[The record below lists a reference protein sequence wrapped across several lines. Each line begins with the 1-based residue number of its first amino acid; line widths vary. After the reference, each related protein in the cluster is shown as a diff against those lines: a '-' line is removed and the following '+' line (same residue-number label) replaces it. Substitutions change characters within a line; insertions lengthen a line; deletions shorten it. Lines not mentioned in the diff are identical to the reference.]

1 MPPLPALAALL
12 PGIPLTPP
20 PPLPAPAP
28 RPALQR
34 RAAPASTARL
44 QGTSIRINGLRQ
56 QALWLQDAGELW
68 LPLEVLEDQLG
79 VSRSPGANGSIDLEW
94 FGQKLS
100 LSADRQ
106 RSLEDE
112 VAVPVS
118 GLLEAVGVIARTEGQ
133 ELNLQ
138 LPPRPLQAIRWSNQ
152 GVSGQRVVLDLS
164 APALVR
170 SGEGRLLIGTD
181 ASAPQ
186 LEQLKQLGLS
196 PSQRNGW
203 LSVQIPRD
211 GERLSLGGPW
221 RLVLDLPVAEDGA
234 RTTATTTPAPAP
246 ERDPRLVALQ
256 NQGLKLERRV
266 GRIGSRQV
274 LINSVRLDPRQVPLE
289 LRPLNR
295 SDGMQGLSSLSQLA
309 RQEQALIAI
318 NGGYFNRVNRLPLGA
333 MREQGRWLSGPILNR
348 GAAGWK
354 AGQLPRFDRLMLVES
369 IEDSQRQRW
378 SITTVNSGYVQKGLA
393 RYTADWGSRYQPITG
408 TEMGVLVRN
417 GVVQQRYELGAM
429 APGVPLR
436 EGDLLIVA
444 RGGVS
449 VPWQSGER
457 LTLQSRPTSPVGEQP
472 NVLGGG
478 PLLLQNGRVV
488 LNGTAEGFSS
498 GFLAQAAPR
507 TVVASDGRQLWLI
520 TLQGVN
526 NAGPTLMETALLMQ
540 QEGLQ
545 DALNLDGGSSTGLV
559 LADVHTVKG
568 RGVAAAVHNGLG
580 LVPRLE
586 QARTQ
591 DHITERP

>member
-28 RPALQR
+28 RAALQR
-34 RAAPASTARL
+34 RAAPATTARL

-68 LPLEVLEDQLG
+68 LPLEVLEGQLG
-79 VSRSPGANGSIDLEW
+79 VSRSPGANGSVDLEW

-100 LSADRQ
+100 VSADRQ

-170 SGEGRLLIGTD
+170 SGEGRLLIGTE
-181 ASAPQ
+181 ASPPQ

-221 RLVLDLPVAEDGA
+221 RLVLDLPVLEDGA
-234 RTTATTTPAPAP
+234 PTTATTTPAPAP
-246 ERDPRLVALQ
+246 EHDPRLVALQ

-354 AGQLPRFDRLMLVES
+354 AGELPRFDRLMLAET

-417 GVVQQRYELGAM
+417 GVVQERYELGAM

-436 EGDLLIVA
+436 EGDLLLVA

-449 VPWQSGER
+449 VPWQNGER
-457 LTLQSRPTSPVGEQP
+457 LTLQSRSTSPVGEKP

-586 QARTQ
+586 QARTPAQ
-591 DHITERP
+591 P

>member
-1 MPPLPALAALL
+1 M
-12 PGIPLTPP
+12 
-20 PPLPAPAP
+20 
-28 RPALQR
+28 
-34 RAAPASTARL
+34 
-44 QGTSIRINGLRQ
+44 QGTSISINGLRQ

-68 LPLEVLEDQLG
+68 LPLEVLEGQLG
-79 VSRSPGANGSIDLEW
+79 VSRSTASDGSLALEW
-94 FGQKLS
+94 FGQKLAV
-100 LSADRQ
+100 SADRQ
-106 RSLEDE
+106 RSLDDE
-112 VAVPVS
+112 VAVPVRS
-118 GLLEAVGVIARTEGQ
+118 LLEAVGVAVRAEGR
-133 ELNLQ
+133 ELQ
-138 LPPRPLQAIRWSNQ
+138 LTLPSKPLQAVRASQPNI
-152 GVSGQRVVLDLS
+152 SGQRVVLDLS

-170 SGEGRLLIGTD
+170 SGEGQLLIGTE
-181 ASAPQ
+181 ATPAQ
-186 LEQLKQLGLS
+186 LEQLTQLGLK
-196 PSQRNGW
+196 PNQRQGW
-203 LSVQIPRD
+203 LSVQVPRE
-211 GERLSLGGPW
+211 GERLSLGTPW
-221 RLVLDLPVAEDGA
+221 RLVLDLPQATDQG
-234 RTTATTTPAPAP
+234 TATTPRPAP

-256 NQGLKLERRV
+256 SQGLQLERRI

-348 GAAGWK
+348 GVAGWK
-354 AGQLPRFDRLMLVES
+354 AGELPRFDRLMLVETV
-369 IEDSQRQRW
+369 EDSNRQRW

-408 TEMGVLVRN
+408 SEMGVLVRQ
-417 GVVQQRYELGAM
+417 GVVQERFELGALT
-429 APGVPLR
+429 PGVPLR
-436 EGDLLIVA
+436 EGDLLVVA
-444 RGGVS
+444 RGGVT
-449 VPWQSGER
+449 VPWQRGER
-457 LTLQSRPTSPVGEQP
+457 LTLQSRPNSAVGDQP

-498 GFLAQAAPR
+498 GFMAQGAPR
-507 TVVASDGRQLWLI
+507 TVVGSDGRQLWLI

-526 NAGPTLMETALLMQ
+526 NPGPTLMETALLMR

-580 LVPRLE
+580 LVPKLD
-586 QARTQ
+586 QARTP
-591 DHITERP
+591 ERP

>member
-68 LPLEVLEDQLG
+68 LPLEVLEGQLG

-100 LSADRQ
+100 VSADRQ

-112 VAVPVS
+112 VAVPVN

-170 SGEGRLLIGTD
+170 SGEGRLLIGTE

-211 GERLSLGGPW
+211 GERLSLGSPW
-221 RLVLDLPVAEDGA
+221 RLVLDLPVLEDGA

-256 NQGLKLERRV
+256 NQGLKLERRI

-354 AGQLPRFDRLMLVES
+354 AGELPRFDRLMLVES

-417 GVVQQRYELGAM
+417 GVVQQRYELGAL

-591 DHITERP
+591 DRITERP